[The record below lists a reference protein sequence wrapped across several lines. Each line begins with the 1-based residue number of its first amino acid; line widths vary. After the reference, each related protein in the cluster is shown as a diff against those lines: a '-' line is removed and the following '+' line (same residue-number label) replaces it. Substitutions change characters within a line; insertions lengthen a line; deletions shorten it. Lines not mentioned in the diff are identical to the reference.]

1 MRCPHCSHTE
11 SKVTDSREAK
21 EIIRRRRECLS
32 CSVRFTTFERIQTT
46 NLMIIKHDGRREG
59 FNRDKLLSGILKAC
73 TKRPISIEVVD
84 KAVDDIE
91 TALHHLG
98 HAEVPSAILGEMVM
112 RHLRGIDRVAYI
124 RFASVYRQFENAESF
139 MREVEALIAGRELLS
154 SHSQLPLPPD
164 VSAPK
169 AQKRRN
175 RQPKIQSMLN
185 LDNGKPSIP

>member
-11 SKVTDSREAK
+11 SKVTDSREAQ

-32 CSVRFTTFERIQTT
+32 CSIRFTTFERIQTT
-46 NLMIIKHDGRREG
+46 NLLIIKHDGRREA

-84 KAVDDIE
+84 KAVDDID

-124 RFASVYRQFENAESF
+124 RFASVYRQFQNAESF
-139 MREVEALIAGRELLS
+139 MREIEALIAGREMLS
-154 SHSQLPLPPD
+154 SHSQLPLPSD
-164 VSAPK
+164 ISAPK
-169 AQKRRN
+169 VQKRKN
-175 RQPKIQSMLN
+175 QQTKIQPMLN
-185 LDNGKPSIP
+185 LDNGKPSSP